1 MCGALVLCL
10 PETAV
15 VGTLGGK
22 DTLAENGILSGWG
35 PAQPGGPGAWLP
47 PSGLGASLSGWH
59 LGGGLREAGG
69 HSGAGSA

>member
-15 VGTLGGK
+15 VGTLGGKK

-47 PSGLGASLSGWH
+47 HLVWGLPCLDGI
-59 LGGGLREAGG
+59 
-69 HSGAGSA
+69 